1 MTTPNPTPTDNTSAS
16 TCSGCFPEYQ
26 PNQLAHTEPGG
37 CLWCDNED
45 ASSQELSEVF
55 PFLDEETTF
64 SWGTDDTMA
73 TEAEAA
79 PSSVHEC
86 CICYDTI
93 DSQKNNCVTECGHR
107 FCFKCLATAMVHNTA
122 CPCCRS
128 PLVNSDADEEEDD
141 DDDDDDEE
149 DLDSEEEDEYEEDE
163 ETNVCDAE
171 EVTRRLVAQGFTM
184 HQLVSIMLGRYPK
197 EQPEADIFAMNKRF
211 DDILEEADLE
221 ILENE
226 AMSSEDVRLVCV

>member
-1 MTTPNPTPTDNTSAS
+1 
-16 TCSGCFPEYQ
+16 
-26 PNQLAHTEPGG
+26 
-37 CLWCDNED
+37 LWCDNED
-45 ASSQELSEVF
+45 VSEVF
-55 PFLDEETTF
+55 PFLDEETTI

-73 TEAEAA
+73 TEAEVA

-128 PLVNSDADEEEDD
+128 PLVNSDADEEEEDD
-141 DDDDDDEE
+141 DEEDDEE
-149 DLDSEEEDEYEEDE
+149 DLDSEDDDEEDE

-171 EVTRRLVAQGFTM
+171 EVTRRLVAQGFTVQ
-184 HQLVSIMLGRYPK
+184 QLVSIMLGRWPQD
-197 EQPEADIFAMNKRF
+197 QPEADIFAMVKRF
-211 DDILEEADLE
+211 DDILEEADQE
-221 ILENE
+221 TLENE